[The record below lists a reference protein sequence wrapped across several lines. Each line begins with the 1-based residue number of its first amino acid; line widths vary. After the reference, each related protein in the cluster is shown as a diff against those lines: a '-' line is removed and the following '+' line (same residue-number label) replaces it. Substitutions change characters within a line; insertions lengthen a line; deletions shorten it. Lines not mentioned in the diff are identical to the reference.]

1 MSIKLIK
8 LSEHETG
15 SLYSVDDPTN
25 YFRIKFQNIKALF
38 KPDTYNKACY
48 IKWDVEN
55 ADLSKIRRF
64 EEMLSSH
71 YSKITKSNILIR
83 MNYPRMLNTKHNH
96 SKNPLIIDGSLLS
109 IGNFIAENLEQRYDI
124 TLTLGKV
131 FVNNDT
137 IKYPLLINKI
147 SISKI

>member
-55 ADLSKIRRF
+55 ADSDTRRA
-64 EEMLSSH
+64 SVCV
-71 YSKITKSNILIR
+71 TR
-83 MNYPRMLNTKHNH
+83 V
-96 SKNPLIIDGSLLS
+96 
-109 IGNFIAENLEQRYDI
+109 DI
-124 TLTLGKV
+124 YRDFKRNAGA
-131 FVNNDT
+131 
-137 IKYPLLINKI
+137 
-147 SISKI
+147 